1 MVPSSSGT
9 DVMVWPPEEAGVT
22 TPSSERMTG
31 TPRPPDT
38 RAWPSE
44 RMAGTPRPPEE
55 TVARARPSEDAVATA
70 RSEPVGFSLGGGFL
84 VVIAATVVASL
95 SFVPAETT
103 ARVLIMA
110 LAVFGYAACGIRITV
125 SLATAVM
132 AWLFGTGFLVNT
144 AGELGFTGSDLLRL
158 GLLVVAALGGSTCAA
173 MRRAAAGRRPRV
185 SSEVAAAEP
194 GQPGGGETGGD
205 RDQQDQR
212 RHGEFG
218 DRKPG
223 RLRERRDLQDR
234 RAGVQ

>member
-1 MVPSSSGT
+1 MRQTAPPQKRVR
-9 DVMVWPPEEAGVT
+9 WPV
-22 TPSSERMTG
+22 
-31 TPRPPDT
+31 
-38 RAWPSE
+38 
-44 RMAGTPRPPEE
+44 
-55 TVARARPSEDAVATA
+55 
-70 RSEPVGFSLGGGFL
+70 SEPAGFSLGGGFL

-95 SFVPAETT
+95 PFAPAETT

-144 AGELGFTGSDLLRL
+144 AGELGFTGSDLLHL

-173 MRRAAAGRRPRV
+173 MRRTAARATISAFHPRSRRRSPAGPAAVRP
-185 SSEVAAAEP
+185 AATAATAATRTS
-194 GQPGGGETGGD
+194 GVTVNSATGS
-205 RDQQDQR
+205 
-212 RHGEFG
+212 
-218 DRKPG
+218 PA